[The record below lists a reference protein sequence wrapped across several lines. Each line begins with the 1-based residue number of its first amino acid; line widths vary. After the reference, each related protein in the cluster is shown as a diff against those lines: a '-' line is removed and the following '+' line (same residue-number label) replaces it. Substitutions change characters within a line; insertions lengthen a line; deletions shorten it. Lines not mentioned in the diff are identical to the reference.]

1 MPSPRD
7 RQSVGRPRTREPSA
21 LFVRIEGMAKRKGL
35 KIEQLA
41 EMAGVGRATL
51 YQLKDPKVS
60 TARAIADA
68 LGITL
73 DRLTR
78 EESAATP
85 RRGRAS

>member
-1 MPSPRD
+1 
-7 RQSVGRPRTREPSA
+7 
-21 LFVRIEGMAKRKGL
+21 MAKRKGL